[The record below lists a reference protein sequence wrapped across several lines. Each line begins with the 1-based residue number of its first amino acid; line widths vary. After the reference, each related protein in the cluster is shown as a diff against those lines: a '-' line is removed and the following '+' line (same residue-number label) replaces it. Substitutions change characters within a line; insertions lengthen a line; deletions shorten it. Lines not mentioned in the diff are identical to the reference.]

1 MKKFL
6 ILIAVVAACL
16 PSLAQVQITEAQA
29 LQLVKNHRNVT
40 VDSANY
46 FVGTVTSV
54 INDRMRS
61 PIDESVLQQNPWV
74 NTNDDKWLIFVDE
87 QPVNCW
93 SHLCTY
99 YYLPKQVSTL
109 DRAPILEVNGCLPP
123 LRTHLAC
130 LERNTL
136 IGTQGMPRSYNFS
149 NLSPLSENKYAENTK
164 VLIVWG
170 YDYDMQMYGD
180 WVNCSNF
187 YKVLTTKYLIPKS
200 NIHILMG
207 IGDDEFDVM
216 PDNTPMPKDFDGDG
230 IDESVHTS
238 TPYGFNE
245 AVTQIGRERTDN
257 LVVFYVGGIGFS
269 YDSYNYVLKL
279 RYGEVPADTL
289 NRFLDISRARYV
301 NNVIMNSS
309 ASYFIPALQ
318 PYYNRTITTCGISDP
333 AGTWLDIIECVNN
346 WTGAFAG
353 INYYTSNNIMSLVD
367 TNSDGIVC
375 FNEASTYAGNATNK
389 AATTFYSNPTTL
401 GSVLSLESI
410 PEDVCLYIRDNNR
423 DPGVGCNYPDG
434 VYWNSPDIWV
444 RNQDDG
450 FVNRESEHLT
460 GDSINKVYIY
470 TRVLNRGY
478 LDYDTYNKYLK
489 LYWKSNTLRYTNS
502 EVFSSGNFGGAIATI
517 SLDSVVEAD
526 TSRIFKYEWTVPS
539 ALIAKLQNNAIL
551 DFEILALICDNST
564 DQIPVD
570 SDGMPALYENS
581 FLAMCRANTLRPAL
595 GKYISPTTPFE
606 LPQWQTSFPVY
617 LKPGLFHQIRF
628 NSQSVAGSPNL
639 FNFCQVIMELSPVIA
654 QENPTMTYSNMTKL
668 TSKKYRLNNINAQCE
683 FSVPTNFPASD
694 CIITI
699 RFLYDGIQP
708 VNNDVDTYL
717 NIIDCEIEDI
727 FKDAESYHVVIPATN
742 NGGTPDIPIIGAN
755 GNEDGSCL
763 LVATNVSE
771 PSRMEWYGPHF
782 EYLGEGETILLNA
795 NRDQGQYWLRVVSK
809 KTAKVT
815 YATVTLGNETAID
828 NVSPNPFSSQ
838 FTVRLAQPAPA
849 GCIIRLSGISGSGS
863 GRVIDVPV
871 TSGEQE
877 VVVSASDSPSG
888 IYAVGL
894 YQNGTMI
901 DNRIVIKQ

>member
-1 MKKFL
+1 MKKLLLFL
-6 ILIAVVAACL
+6 AMMLACL
-16 PSLAQVQITEAQA
+16 TSFAQVEISEAQA
-29 LQLVKNHRNVT
+29 LQLVKNHRNLT

-54 INDRMRS
+54 INDRLRS
-61 PIDESVLQQNPWV
+61 PIDESVLQQNIWL

-87 QPVNCW
+87 QPKNCW
-93 SHLCTY
+93 SHPCTY
-99 YYLPKQVSTL
+99 YYLPKQALTL
-109 DRAPILEVNGCLPP
+109 DAVSILEVQGCLPP
-123 LRTHLAC
+123 SKVHLAC

-136 IGTQGMPRSYNFS
+136 IGTQGLPRSYDYS

-170 YDYDMQMYGD
+170 DDYDLQMYGD

-257 LVVFYVGGIGFS
+257 LVVFYVGAIGFS
-269 YDSYNYVLKL
+269 FDSYSFVLQL

-309 ASYFIPALQ
+309 ASYFTPPLQ
-318 PYYNRTITTCGISDP
+318 PYYNRTITTCGFSDP
-333 AGTWLDIIECVNN
+333 SSTWLDIVECTNN

-367 TNSDGIVC
+367 TNSDGIVS

-389 AATTFYSNPTTL
+389 AVTTFYSNPSTL
-401 GSVLSLESI
+401 GNVLSLESM
-410 PEDVCLYIRDNNR
+410 PEDVCLYIRDNNQ

-450 FVNRESEHLT
+450 LVYQESDHLT

-470 TRVLNRGY
+470 TRVHNRGY
-478 LDYDTYNKYLK
+478 LDYDTSNKYLR

-502 EVFSSGNFGGAIATI
+502 EVFPVGILGRNITTI
-517 SLDSVVEAD
+517 TLDSVIEAD
-526 TSRIFKYEWTVPS
+526 SSHIFKYEWTVPP
-539 ALIAKLQNNAIL
+539 ALRKVQSNAIL
-551 DFEILALICDNST
+551 DFEVVGMICDNT
-564 DQIPVD
+564 NTQIPVD
-570 SDGMPALYENS
+570 IEGMPALYQNS
-581 FLAMCRANTLRPAL
+581 NLAMLKANTVWPVL
-595 GKYISPTTPFE
+595 GKPIGGSFPFQ
-606 LPQWQTSFPVY
+606 LLTWQTSIPIYV
-617 LKPGLFHQIRF
+617 KPNEYHQIRLSSASSSAF
-628 NSQSVAGSPNL
+628 SGLLSKCNI
-639 FNFCQVIMELSPVIA
+639 IMELSPSIV
-654 QENPTMTYSNMTKL
+654 QDNPNFLYSNMT
-668 TSKKYRLNNINAQCE
+668 SVSPNKYKFNNINAACE
-683 FSVPTNFPASD
+683 FSVPQTSSLD
-694 CIITI
+694 SIIIHFEYKGLTPGQDI
-699 RFLYDGIQP
+699 
-708 VNNDVDTYL
+708 DVTF
-717 NIIDCEIEDI
+717 NVIDCEVEDI
-727 FKDAESYHVVIPATN
+727 FKDVESYRVYIA
-742 NGGTPDIPIIGAN
+742 GMPIQSPIESMNQPGIGVD
-755 GNEDGSCL
+755 ESDQDCCQ
-763 LVATNVSE
+763 LVALNVDG
-771 PSRMEWYGPHF
+771 PSRLEWYGPHNEWLGYGEILRLSNGREQG
-782 EYLGEGETILLNA
+782 EYK
-795 NRDQGQYWLRVVSK
+795 LRVVSLRNGS
-809 KTAKVT
+809 VS
-815 YATVTLGNETAID
+815 YATVTLGSETAIEGI
-828 NVSPNPFSSQ
+828 SPNPFTSQ
-838 FTVRLAQPAPA
+838 LTVRLIQPATTSMSV
-849 GCIIRLSGISGSGS
+849 RLSPLSVVGS
-863 GRVIDVPV
+863 IIELPV
-871 TSGEQE
+871 TFGEQE
-877 VVVSASDSPSG
+877 VVVSASECPSG

-894 YQNGTMI
+894 YQNGAMI